1 MTKKKAN
8 SKATAKST
16 AKRATKKKSSAKG
29 KTELN
34 PAEVRKDISK
44 MVQSEA
50 ATMAQ
55 AVIDEGKKGQLA
67 PVRYLLE
74 LAKIFPEATDGSQAT
89 EDEDCLARTLLRRLD
104 LPEEPIARDDEDEP
118 KAASAS
124 GEKPVVVTANVHEAN
139 DSGSE
144 PKSRE
149 QKKEAAVS

>member
-67 PVRYLLE
+67 PVKYLLE

-89 EDEDCLARTLLRRLD
+89 VDEDCLAKTLLRRLD
-104 LPEEPIARDDEDEP
+104 LPEDPIARDEEDEP
-118 KAASAS
+118 KAASADKPAAKPA
-124 GEKPVVVTANVHEAN
+124 GEDGDK
-139 DSGSE
+139 DSGSDTGSGE
-144 PKSRE
+144 E
-149 QKKEAAVS
+149 KKEPTVM

>member
-8 SKATAKST
+8 RKATAKST
-16 AKRATKKKSSAKG
+16 AKRTTNKKSSAKG

-118 KAASAS
+118 KAASADKTAVKPAS
-124 GEKPVVVTANVHEAN
+124 GDGVK

-144 PKSRE
+144 TKSGE
-149 QKKEAAVS
+149 EKKEPVVM